1 MANILI
7 IDDQPYMGQLL
18 EEELADERLR
28 ISHLEDAD
36 YLMSI
41 LDESR
46 PDVVLLELYLQGV
59 ERWDLLDRIKK
70 YDPSLPILIVSAYD
84 NFVKSLHL
92 HHVDGYLL
100 KDIHIDDLKQKIY
113 QSLAKPS
120 PKSSAKKSRDY
131 AEAYCNSTPHKQSR
145 RVTLT
150 RPVTGGRL

>member
-70 YDPSLPILIVSAYD
+70 YDPSLPVLIVSAYD

-113 QSLAKPS
+113 QNLTKPL
-120 PKSSAKKSRDY
+120 
-131 AEAYCNSTPHKQSR
+131 PHR
-145 RVTLT
+145 
-150 RPVTGGRL
+150 G